1 MWAQALC
8 TSRVTMTVHNDKSH
22 TIADDTAAMISNTA
36 APAAPATYW
45 HGRPLDDVRRQPP
58 SNPCAPFGPL
68 RPARCSYHTQR
79 WPAQPLF
86 CAPSDPRCRQVHS
99 EVTRILRLDSSKEPS
114 ATARAA
120 VEL

>member
-8 TSRVTMTVHNDKSH
+8 TNRVTMTVHNDKSH

-86 CAPSDPRCRQVHS
+86 CAPSEPRGPA
-99 EVTRILRLDSSKEPS
+99 LS
-114 ATARAA
+114 AGA
-120 VEL
+120 L